1 MRISAISNNQFKAI
15 NNNNKQNKNVS
26 FSGVKE
32 FLNKDIR
39 TVLNKPV
46 SQEACVLVLATTAVL
61 GGVGATLLAI
71 SEKKEAINKI
81 GNFINSENYNK
92 DALEVK
98 DFTNDGV
105 LDFELTDKDGNKI
118 VYDAKE
124 DQLLAP

>member
-1 MRISAISNNQFKAI
+1 MKISAISNNQFKAI

-26 FSGVKE
+26 FSGIKE

-46 SQEACVLVLATTAVL
+46 SQETCALALAATAVL
-61 GGVGATLLAI
+61 GGVGAALLAI
-71 SEKKEAINKI
+71 SDKKETINKI
-81 GNFINSENYNK
+81 GNVINSENYNK

>member
-1 MRISAISNNQFKAI
+1 MDS
-15 NNNNKQNKNVS
+15 
-26 FSGVKE
+26 
-32 FLNKDIR
+32 
-39 TVLNKPV
+39 TVNKPV

>member
-26 FSGVKE
+26 FSGIKE

-46 SQEACVLVLATTAVL
+46 SQGTCALALATTAVL
-61 GGVGATLLAI
+61 GGVGTALLAI
-71 SEKKEAINKI
+71 SDKKEAINKI

-92 DALEVK
+92 DALKAK

-124 DQLLAP
+124 NQLLVP